1 MKKFISL
8 TLAAVLAASAIG
20 ISAVA
25 EDDITVLVNG
35 EAVVFA
41 DQTPFL
47 ENNRTLVPMRAIFE
61 ALGATVEWDGETQTI
76 ISYDP
81 ISEVS
86 IVMQIGSNKLFV
98 NDKAVELDVAAKIVN
113 DRTMVPV
120 RAIAE
125 GMNSKVDWDQENH
138 TVIVTKELGGYE
150 PTEGAPV
157 EIADPWREFASIDDL
172 NAVINSEADV
182 KYAVAAPSAPA
193 VIEAGRYRYLD
204 AENMVELIGRWEVG
218 AGADIVIRTA
228 PGDTDISGI
237 YGGEKIDEY
246 EIENS
251 AVEVYRYAENTVY
264 AIWSCEDAGTVFS
277 HSVAVT
283 SPDFDTAEIVKA
295 LVEDVEKTHPRG

>member
-1 MKKFISL
+1 MKKIISL
-8 TLAAVLAASAIG
+8 TLAAMLAASAVG

-25 EDDITVLVNG
+25 EDDVKVLVNG
-35 EAVVFA
+35 DPVVFA
-41 DQTPFL
+41 DQTPFV

-61 ALGATVEWDGETQTI
+61 ALGATVEWDGETQTV

-81 ISEVS
+81 FSAVS
-86 IVMQIGSNKLFV
+86 IVLQIGSNKMFV

-125 GMNSKVDWDQENH
+125 GMNSKVDWDQENL
-138 TVIVTKELGGYE
+138 TVIVTKNIE

-157 EIADPWREFASIDDL
+157 GVANPWREFVTLDDL
-172 NAVINSEADV
+172 NAAINDEADV

-193 VIEAGRYRYLD
+193 VIEAGKYRYLD
-204 AENMVELIGRWEVG
+204 DADMAELIGRWEVG
-218 AGADIVIRTA
+218 AGADMVIRTA

-237 YGGEKIDEY
+237 YGGEKQEEY
-246 EIENS
+246 KLGDSLVEI
-251 AVEVYRYAENTVY
+251 YKYENTVY
-264 AIWSCEDAGTVFS
+264 AVWSCEDAGTVFS

-283 SPDFDTAEIVKA
+283 ASDFDATEVVKT
-295 LVEDVEKTHPRG
+295 LVEDIETNHPKG